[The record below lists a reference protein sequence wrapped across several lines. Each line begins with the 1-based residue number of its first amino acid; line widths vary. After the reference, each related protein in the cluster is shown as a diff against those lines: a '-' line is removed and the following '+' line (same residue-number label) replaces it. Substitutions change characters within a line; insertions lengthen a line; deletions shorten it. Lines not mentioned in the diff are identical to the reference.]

1 MMKTEKEIRK
11 MYDEWRELKG
21 ELDDCG
27 DRVSKIAAKQAAS
40 YMSVLEFV
48 LDIEKS

>member
-21 ELDDCG
+21 QLLDCG
-27 DRVSKIAAKQAAS
+27 DRVSLIAAKQATS